1 MTERKRFWIIKCPR
15 CQTYQIADSR
25 NKSKTCSQ
33 CSQRFEIFDLPV
45 HASAKDAREA
55 RTLVTELKMP
65 RTAPSEPKVI

>member
-33 CSQRFEIFDLPV
+33 CSRRFEILEL
-45 HASAKDAREA
+45 AILTSAKDAREA
-55 RTLVTELKMP
+55 RTIVAELKMP
-65 RTAPSEPKVI
+65 RTTASEPKVI